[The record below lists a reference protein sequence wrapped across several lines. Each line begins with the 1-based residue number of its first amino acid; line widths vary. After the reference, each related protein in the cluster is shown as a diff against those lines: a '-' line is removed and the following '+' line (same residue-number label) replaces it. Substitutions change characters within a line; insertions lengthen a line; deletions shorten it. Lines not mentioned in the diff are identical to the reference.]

1 MIVLMG
7 GINMGLTIQQFFDYV
22 DNMKENKP
30 GVVLKGKRNSN
41 DILCKIHLAHDKFFI
56 DFINDLNN
64 EKNTDYRYIHNKEEL
79 QTFKVKVMELL
90 KEIDVENIYL
100 E

>member
-1 MIVLMG
+1 
-7 GINMGLTIQQFFDYV
+7 MGLTIQQFFDYV

-30 GVVLKGKRNSN
+30 GVVLKGRKDSQ
-41 DILCKIHLAHDKFFI
+41 DIFYRIHLAHDKFFI
-56 DFINDLNN
+56 DTIKDLSN
-64 EKNTDYRYIHNKEEL
+64 EKNTEDRYILDKEEL

-90 KEIDVENIYL
+90 REIDVEDIYL